1 MKEGTEPGPTMWLV
15 RHGESTWNVLGIIQ
29 GQRDQAT
36 LTSRGRIQAR
46 AAAQRLG
53 SHPIAAIFSSDLLRT
68 RETAAI
74 VARSFGVPFSVD
86 PALRERCFGELEGA
100 PAEALRPEV
109 TGIVDDRV
117 VDPYARPAGGES
129 LDELYARSAG
139 FVDGLIRHEP
149 RGDVVVVAHGGSIRA
164 IRSYCAGRPV
174 GDMRWEPVANG
185 SVWPVAGDPR
195 LDPSS
200 TRAVNVQPS
209 GGIR

>member
-1 MKEGTEPGPTMWLV
+1 MWLL

-29 GQRDQAT
+29 GQSDQAT
-36 LTSRGRIQAR
+36 LTSRGRIQAQQ
-46 AAAQRLG
+46 AAQRLAA
-53 SHPIAAIFSSDLLRT
+53 HPIGAIFASDLLRT

-74 VARSFGVPFSVD
+74 VARSFGLSFSVA

-100 PAEALRPEV
+100 PAEMLQPEV
-109 TGIVDDRV
+109 TGIIDDRV
-117 VDPYARPAGGES
+117 VDPHARPAGGES
-129 LDELYARSAG
+129 LGQLYARAAG
-139 FVDGLIRHEP
+139 FVDELIRHEH

-164 IRSYCAGRPV
+164 IRAYCAGRPV

-185 SVWPVAGDPR
+185 SVWRVAVGAP

-200 TRAVNVQPS
+200 DRAVNVQPS

>member
-1 MKEGTEPGPTMWLV
+1 MWLV

-46 AAAQRLG
+46 QAAQRLG
-53 SHPIAAIFSSDLLRT
+53 SHPIEAIFASDLRRT

-74 VARSFGVPFSVD
+74 VARSFGLPFSVD
-86 PALRERCFGELEGA
+86 PALRERCFGELEGG
-100 PAEALRPEV
+100 PADALRPEI
-109 TGIVDDRV
+109 TGIAGGRV
-117 VDPYARPAGGES
+117 VDPQARPAGGES
-129 LDELYARSAG
+129 LEELYARAAV
-139 FVDGLIRHEP
+139 FVDQLLHHEH

-164 IRSYCAGRPV
+164 IRSYCARQPV

-185 SVWPVAGDPR
+185 SVWPVADGAR

-200 TRAVNVQPS
+200 QPAVNARPS

>member
-1 MKEGTEPGPTMWLV
+1 MWLV
-15 RHGESTWNVLGIIQ
+15 RHGESTWNALGIIQ

-36 LTSRGRIQAR
+36 LTSRGRIQAQQ
-46 AAAQRLG
+46 AAQRLA
-53 SHPIAAIFSSDLLRT
+53 SHPIAAIFASDLLRT

-74 VARSFGVPFSVD
+74 VARSFGRSFSVD

-100 PAEALRPEV
+100 PAEALQPEV

-117 VDPYARPAGGES
+117 VDPHARPAGGES
-129 LDELYARSAG
+129 LEELYDRAAG
-139 FVDGLIRHEP
+139 FVDEVIRQQ

-164 IRSYCAGRPV
+164 IRSYCTGRPV
-174 GDMRWEPVANG
+174 GHMWWEPVANG
-185 SVWPVAGDPR
+185 SVWRVVGGAQ

-200 TRAVNVQPS
+200 NRAVNVQPS